1 MQSYLDFGLLMGVI
15 WSTWTIS
22 NTSSADI
29 CKCNIT
35 LCEQR
40 CNVSE
45 DVHGLSCFGKR
56 ITDVIKHY
64 NCVWNPGKYDTY
76 SLYIKQRRCQ
86 PIYSTNETLSSKLKP
101 FSLVWDTNLTAVA
114 SAVSSD
120 NKRCTFAKFSGQ
132 SSKIIQCGPP
142 SPVSF
147 KRSYGHLNVTAEWD
161 DWNVKQYHL
170 KYREHNSTVWKEVKS
185 QNSRDCTVG
194 NLVTSQSYEMQIW
207 CVVTTEC
214 PQCPLSDIIS
224 IPPELT
230 DAPVIT
236 ETRYDLAET
245 GLRKITVKWEYVHS
259 HAVEAYNVTV
269 QKASGEPARESS
281 YLLKVQSVT
290 LFLCYSAYKL
300 SISALN
306 KAGLSPAARLDV
318 DAMEDQSDLDKD
330 FNVTLISNNSFGLSW
345 NNMWTKKY
353 HCYSVEWWA
362 NDEELAYKPFYGME
376 NYHTI
381 QTQNVAFQPYKRYHF
396 FLHARHEKDTCNLK
410 YVNNSDQ
417 TFGRTQVYLSEGTP
431 LTAPGNISSS
441 KVTQNSFVITWS
453 PVREEELRGFL
464 QGYIIRY
471 TQDSSNKDITVKPS
485 MNSYQLLNLR
495 SGSIY
500 CVELSAF
507 TAAGE
512 GKRSESKCFDT
523 LDSVPVGGMLV
534 GVIAGVLVLL
544 LATHLCFRLL
554 KRSKKM
560 LWPSI
565 PNPCNSNA
573 VQKIEGGQ
581 DLEVMEL
588 LSRPHLEETEE
599 HVFVL
604 EAKKETPSTCCVSQD
619 WTKVTLMPNTAPLP
633 EGNEPISSSTA
644 STTPKDASPMESNHL
659 DSIEDPPVG
668 AKDIKDAPSILGTPS
683 VSTAVANPTSAF
695 MSDYTTMEL
704 FQQITNGMPPAPS
717 GSGAAAQNYLRQS
730 LSLSQRVGTAPD
742 PTYLTESICL

>member
-1 MQSYLDFGLLMGVI
+1 MGLLMGFI

-22 NTSSADI
+22 YTSSAAI
-29 CKCNIT
+29 CTCNIAS
-35 LCEQR
+35 CEQR

-45 DVHGLSCFGKR
+45 GVYGLSCFGKR
-56 ITDVIKHY
+56 ITNAIINY
-64 NCVWNPGKYDTY
+64 NCVWNPGKYDNY
-76 SLYIKQRRCQ
+76 YLYIKQGT
-86 PIYSTNETLSSKLKP
+86 S
-101 FSLVWDTNLTAVA
+101 V
-114 SAVSSD
+114 
-120 NKRCTFAKFSGQ
+120 
-132 SSKIIQCGPP
+132 QCGPP
-142 SPVSF
+142 STVSF

-161 DWNVKQYHL
+161 DSNVKQYHL
-170 KYREHNSTVWKEVKS
+170 KYREHNSTVWKEVQS

-194 NLVTSQSYEMQIW
+194 NVSSKSYEIQIC

-224 IPPELT
+224 VPPELT
-230 DAPVIT
+230 DAPVII
-236 ETRYDLAET
+236 ETHYDLAQT
-245 GLRKITVKWEYVHS
+245 GLRKISVKWEYVHS

-269 QKASGEPARESS
+269 QKASGEPAEESS
-281 YLLKVQSVT
+281 YFLKVQSVT

-318 DAMEDQSDLDKD
+318 DAVADQSDLDKD
-330 FNVTLISNNSFGLSW
+330 FNVTLISNNSFMLSW
-345 NNMWTKKY
+345 NKTQTRRY

-362 NDEELAYKPFYGME
+362 NDEELAYKPFYE
-376 NYHTI
+376 TKKNHII
-381 QTQNVAFQPYKRYHF
+381 QTQNVAFQPYKRYHI

-410 YVNNSDQ
+410 HVNNSDL
-417 TFGRTQVYLSEGTP
+417 TLGRTQVYLSEGTP

-441 KVTQNSFVITWS
+441 KATQNSLVITWC
-453 PVREEELRGFL
+453 PVREEDLRGVL

-471 TQDSSNKDITVKPS
+471 TQDNGKKDITVHPS
-485 MNSYQLLNLR
+485 MNSYELLNLQ

-523 LDSVPVGGMLV
+523 LDSVAVGGMLV
-534 GVIAGVLVLL
+534 GIIAGVLVLL

-573 VQKIEGGQ
+573 VQKIECGQ
-581 DLEVMEL
+581 ELEVMEI
-588 LSRPHLEETEE
+588 LSRPYVEETEE

-604 EAKKETPSTCCVSQD
+604 EAKKETHSACCDSQD
-619 WTKVTLMPNTAPLP
+619 WTK
-633 EGNEPISSSTA
+633 S
-644 STTPKDASPMESNHL
+644 
-659 DSIEDPPVG
+659 
-668 AKDIKDAPSILGTPS
+668 
-683 VSTAVANPTSAF
+683 
-695 MSDYTTMEL
+695 Y
-704 FQQITNGMPPAPS
+704 ITNSYFKFKDLHDDVKGEKTLLK
-717 GSGAAAQNYLRQS
+717 YLM
-730 LSLSQRVGTAPD
+730 D
-742 PTYLTESICL
+742 